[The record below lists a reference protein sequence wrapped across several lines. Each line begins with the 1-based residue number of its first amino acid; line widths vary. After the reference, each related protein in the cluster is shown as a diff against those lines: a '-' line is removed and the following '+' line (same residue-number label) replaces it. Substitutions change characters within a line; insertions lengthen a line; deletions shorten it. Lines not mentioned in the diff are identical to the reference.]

1 MVMIGYKLMSEEHG
15 PAELIGNAQ
24 RAEEAG
30 FDFAAISDHYF
41 PWLAEEG
48 HAPFAWSVLGGLA
61 QATRRLGLMTAVTC
75 PTMRYHPAIIAQATA
90 TMGVM
95 SNNRFTLGLG
105 AGERLNEHVVGSGWP
120 GLVERH
126 ERLAEAL
133 DIIEGLLAGRLASF
147 RGRYLHLDH
156 AKIFDQPSRKP
167 AVIVAAGGPDAARL
181 AAEKG
186 HGLIVT
192 EAKPELL
199 QAYKKAGGKGPRY
212 AEIALCCARDKRTG
226 MKTAHKYFRW
236 SLAGWPVLAEL
247 PNEEAF
253 AAASEHVPV
262 EAIGEDISCGPA
274 LDDHLE
280 AIDKYVR
287 LGCDHIILNQI
298 GPDQDF
304 FFEFFTNQLAPALR
318 KTTSKGR
325 SRSRKGRR

>member
-1 MVMIGYKLMSEEHG
+1 MVTFGYKLMSEEHG
-15 PAELIGNAQ
+15 PAELIRNAQ

-61 QATRRLGLMTAVTC
+61 QATRKLGLMTAVTC
-75 PTMRYHPAIIAQATA
+75 PTMRYHPAIIAQAAA

-95 SNNRFTLGLG
+95 SGNRFTLGLG
-105 AGERLNEHVVGSGWP
+105 AGERLNEHIIGGGWP

-126 ERLAEAL
+126 DRLAEAL
-133 DIIEGLLAGRLASF
+133 DIIEGLLAGRIASY

-156 AKIFDQPSRKP
+156 AKIFDRPSRKP
-167 AVIVAAGGPDAARL
+167 AVILAAGGPDAARL
-181 AAEKG
+181 AAEKAD
-186 HGLIVT
+186 GLVVT
-192 EAKPELL
+192 EPEPELM

-212 AEIALCCARDKRTG
+212 AEIALCCARDKPTG

-236 SLAGWPVLAEL
+236 SLPGWPVLAEL
-247 PNEEAF
+247 PNEDAF

-262 EAIGEDISCGPA
+262 EAIGEDISCGPSV
-274 LDDHLE
+274 DDHLE

-304 FFEFFTNQLAPALR
+304 FFEFFTTKLAPALH
-318 KTTSKGR
+318 KGKSKGMNHR
-325 SRSRKGRR
+325 RKSRR